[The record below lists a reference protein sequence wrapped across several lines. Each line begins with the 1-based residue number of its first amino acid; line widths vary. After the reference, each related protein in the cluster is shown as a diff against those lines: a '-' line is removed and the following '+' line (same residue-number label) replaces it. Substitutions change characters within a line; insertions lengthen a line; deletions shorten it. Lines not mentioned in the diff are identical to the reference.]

1 MSICDLGFPIA
12 LRITV
17 APASFE
23 GMPLMAATD
32 PLTSAGSFVRYE
44 LDGTEHYGY
53 VQTRAAAVVRGRPW
67 GMGLLYDV
75 ASTDPAEP
83 PRPGHPLGR
92 RFRQRAEVEFVAQE
106 RG

>member
-1 MSICDLGFPIA
+1 MIICNLEFPIA

-17 APASFE
+17 APAPFQ

-32 PLTSAGSFVRYE
+32 PLTSAGAFVRYE

-53 VQTRAAAVVRGRPW
+53 VQTRAAAEVRGRPW

-75 ASTDPAEP
+75 APTASAEP
-83 PRPGHPLGR
+83 PRPGHPLGAR
-92 RFRQRAEVEFVAQE
+92 LRQNAEVEFVRA
-106 RG
+106 